1 MMHHHRAFLL
11 VFALLGS
18 LAGCSSGDVVAEVG
32 KTKLRAADIDVAEAG
47 NRRDPGATLDGLVD
61 RALLAEAAQGARLQE
76 DPRIAARLA
85 QSEREILAQAFL
97 ERALENATRED
108 ALRARYARSKDA
120 LSRRVVHPAHVAVHE
135 VASNPASRAAAEGKV
150 SRAAARLAAGES
162 FETVAE
168 DTSDDVMTAGKGGDL
183 GPIEEGQVDS
193 AFFEAVVGLKRGEV
207 SRPFRTSY
215 GWHIARALEEPRA
228 VMPDF
233 EQVRG
238 LLAAEARR
246 EAQADV
252 LGKLRSEIRVVVH
265 RERLAQG
272 RAAVPAEGA
281 AR

>member
-1 MMHHHRAFLL
+1 MMHHRRACLL
-11 VFALLGS
+11 LLALLGP

-32 KTKLRAADIDVAEAG
+32 KTRLRAADIDAAEAG
-47 NRRDPGATLDGLVD
+47 NRRDPGAALDGLVD
-61 RALLAEAAQGARLQE
+61 RALLAEGAREAKLQD
-76 DPRIAARLA
+76 DPRIAARIA
-85 QSEREILAQAFL
+85 QVEREILAQAFL

-108 ALRARYARSKDA
+108 ALRARYARDKDA
-120 LSRRVVHPAHVAVHE
+120 LARRVVHPAHVAVHE
-135 VASNPASRAAAEGKV
+135 IPSDPASRAAAEGKV

-215 GWHIARALEEPRA
+215 GWHIARALEEPRK
-228 VMPDF
+228 VTPDY

-252 LGKLRSEIRVVVH
+252 LGKLRKDIRVVVH
-265 RERLAQG
+265 RDRLAPG
-272 RAAVPAEGA
+272 RAAASTEGA